1 MNLPSHQMFSECI
14 GHDFRVLIDN
24 DSEANLV
31 LKSVSRV
38 LESAVSTPSNPKE
51 HFSIIFECESQAA
64 LPQKIYGFS
73 NPTTGQFELFIVPIG
88 PDRVSKNMRYQAIFN

>member
-1 MNLPSHQMFSECI
+1 MFCTCL
-14 GHDFRVLIDN
+14 GHDFRVQIDDESHHN
-24 DSEANLV
+24 FV
-31 LKSVSRV
+31 LKSVSGL

-51 HFSIIFECESQAA
+51 HFSIMFECENQAA

-73 NPTTGQFELFIVPIG
+73 NPTIGQFELFIVPIG